1 MGRYRKK
8 PVEIDAVQFTRYNGP
23 DFIDPDITLVH
34 PPGARPFLKIN
45 TLEGTMT
52 ATEGDWIITGING
65 ERYPCRDDI
74 FRQTYEAVDES

>member
-8 PVEIDAVQFTRYNGP
+8 PVEIDATQFTGYNGP
-23 DFIDPDITLVH
+23 DFIDADITLVH
-34 PPGARPFLKIN
+34 PPGASPFLKIN

-74 FRQTYEAVDES
+74 FRKTYEAVDES